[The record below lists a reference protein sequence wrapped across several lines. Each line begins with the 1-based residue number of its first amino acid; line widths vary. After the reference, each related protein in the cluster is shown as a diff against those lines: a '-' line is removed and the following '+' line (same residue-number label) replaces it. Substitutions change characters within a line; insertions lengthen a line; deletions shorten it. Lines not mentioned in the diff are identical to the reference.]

1 MENIINVL
9 PDNVANQI
17 AAGEVVQR
25 PASVVKELLENA
37 IDAGASEI
45 KLIVQDAGKGLIQV
59 IDNGKGMSPTD
70 IRMCLERHATSK
82 IKNADDL
89 FFITT
94 MGFRGE
100 AIASIVAVSEA
111 EIKSK
116 RAQDEIANLIKVN
129 ASKVTKQE
137 PCNGP
142 NGTSVS
148 IKNLFYN
155 IPARRKFLKKNSVEG
170 RHIIDQFER
179 VALVH
184 PDIKFQMY
192 QDGEELFH
200 LERGTFR
207 QRLVAVFGKNFND
220 RLVPVE
226 ESTDI
231 VSISGFICKPEYAR
245 KTRGEQY
252 FFANNRFIKN
262 HYLHHAVQ
270 QAFEELIPKGH
281 HPSYFL
287 KLDLDPSSMDINI
300 HPTKTEI
307 KFEDEKAVYAII
319 RSSVKKA
326 LGEHNITPSLDFN
339 RETSFDNMNDDKI
352 GIPGISVDPEF
363 NPFDK
368 QRKSGG
374 ISRKMDYSAVNP
386 AYSTPVDHWENLIQ
400 NADSE
405 NLQPGLDFE
414 QMENELVQQSELV
427 HSSEQ
432 ESNATADEK
441 IIQLHNRYIIIQIKT
456 GMMLIDQ
463 QRAHERVLFERYLSD
478 LAQGNGKSQ
487 QLVFPENIDLNPNDA
502 DLLKEL
508 CPQLRCMGFDIDEFG
523 KNAFIVRGLPS
534 DIKQTNSA
542 SIIDGVL
549 ENYKTNDTELKL
561 DGRVNLAYSL
571 AQRNA
576 VKPGRK
582 MEKSEMQILVD
593 ELFACENPNYNPA
606 GKKIIQTQRLEDI
619 QNLFN

>member
-1 MENIINVL
+1 MENVINLL

-25 PASVVKELLENA
+25 PASVVKELLENS
-37 IDAGASEI
+37 IDAGATEV
-45 KLIVQDAGKGLIQV
+45 KLIVEDAGKALIQV

-70 IRMCLERHATSK
+70 IRMSVERHATSK
-82 IKNADDL
+82 IKNAEDL
-89 FFITT
+89 FYITT

-100 AIASIVAVSEA
+100 ALASIVAVSEA

-116 RAQDEIANLIKVN
+116 RSGDELANLIKVS

-137 PCNGP
+137 PCSSP
-142 NGTSVS
+142 NGTSIS
-148 IKNLFYN
+148 IKNLFFN
-155 IPARRKFLKKNSVEG
+155 IPARRKFLKKNAVEG

-179 VALVH
+179 IALVY
-184 PDIKFQMY
+184 PDVKFQFY
-192 QDGEELFH
+192 QDGDELFH
-200 LERGTFR
+200 LEQGTFR

-220 RLVPVE
+220 RLVPVQE
-226 ESTDI
+226 TTDI
-231 VSISGFICKPEYAR
+231 VSIKGFICKPEFAR

-270 QAFEELIPKGH
+270 QAFEELIPKGY

-287 KLDLDPSSMDINI
+287 KMDLDPSSMDINI

-307 KFEDEKAVYAII
+307 KFEDEKSVYAII

-339 RETSFDNMNDDKI
+339 RETSFDQLKKNKDVS
-352 GIPGISVDPEF
+352 IPGISVDPDY
-363 NPFDK
+363 NPFNA
-368 QRKSGG
+368 RKNASG

-386 AYSTPVDHWENLIQ
+386 AYSTPVDHWESLLQ
-400 NADSE
+400 NTDSE
-405 NLQPGLDFE
+405 LQSSLDFE
-414 QMENELVQQSELV
+414 SMENEFEQGANLVS
-427 HSSEQ
+427 SSETD
-432 ESNATADEK
+432 SNSAAEDK
-441 IIQLHNRYIIIQIKT
+441 IIQLHNRFIIIQIKT

-463 QRAHERVLFERYLSD
+463 QRAHERVLFERYLGQ
-478 LAQGNGKSQ
+478 LAQGSGIAQ
-487 QLVFPENIDLNPNDA
+487 QLIFPENIDLNPNDS

-508 CPQLRCMGFDIDEFG
+508 LPQLRCMGFDIDVFG
-523 KNAFIVRGLPS
+523 KNAFIVRGMPS
-534 DIKQTNSA
+534 EIKNGNA
-542 SIIDGVL
+542 LDVIDGIIG
-549 ENYKTNDTELKL
+549 NYKLNDTELKL

-571 AQRNA
+571 AQKSA

-582 MEKSEMQILVD
+582 MDKLEMQMLID

-606 GKKIIQTQRLEDI
+606 GKKIIVNHSIEQLLSSFE
-619 QNLFN
+619 

>member
-1 MENIINVL
+1 MENIINLL

-25 PASVVKELLENA
+25 PASVVKELLENS
-37 IDAGASEI
+37 IDAGATEV
-45 KLIVQDAGKGLIQV
+45 KLIVEDAGKGLIQV

-82 IKNADDL
+82 IKNAEDL
-89 FFITT
+89 FHITT

-100 AIASIVAVSEA
+100 ALASIVAISEA

-116 RAQDEIANLIKVN
+116 RSNDELANIIKVA

-137 PCNGP
+137 PCTSA
-142 NGTSVS
+142 NGTSIS

-155 IPARRKFLKKNSVEG
+155 IPARRKFLKKNAVEG

-179 VALVH
+179 IALVH
-184 PDIKFQMY
+184 PDVKFQFY
-192 QDGEELFH
+192 QDGSELFH
-200 LERGTFR
+200 LEAGSFR

-220 RLVPVE
+220 RLVPVKE
-226 ESTDI
+226 TTDI
-231 VSISGFICKPEYAR
+231 VSIKGFICKPEYAR

-270 QAFEELIPKGH
+270 QAFEELIPKGY

-339 RETSFDNMNDDKI
+339 RETSFDQIEKDKKL
-352 GIPGISVDPEF
+352 GLPGISVDPEY
-363 NPFDK
+363 NPFNE
-368 QRKSGG
+368 RKKASG
-374 ISRKMDYSAVNP
+374 IIRKMDYSAVNP

-400 NADSE
+400 NNDE
-405 NLQPGLDFE
+405 DLQPSIEFETLENEFE
-414 QMENELVQQSELV
+414 QNASLVS
-427 HSSEQ
+427 SSETDTSSAP
-432 ESNATADEK
+432 EDK
-441 IIQLHNRYIIIQIKT
+441 IIQLHNRFIIIQIKS
-456 GMMLIDQ
+456 GMMIIDQ
-463 QRAHERVLFERYLSD
+463 QRAHERILFERYLGQ
-478 LAQGNGKSQ
+478 LAQGSGQAQ
-487 QLVFPENIDLNPNDA
+487 QLIFPENIDLNPNDA
-502 DLLKEL
+502 DLLNEL
-508 CPQLRCMGFDIDEFG
+508 LPQLRCMGFDIDEFG
-523 KNAFIVRGLPS
+523 KNAFIVRGMPS
-534 DIKQTNSA
+534 EIKKANA
-542 SIIDGVL
+542 LDVIDGVIG
-549 ENYKTNDTELKL
+549 NYKLNDTELKL

-571 AQRNA
+571 AQKSA
-576 VKPGRK
+576 VKSGRK
-582 MEKSEMQILVD
+582 LDKPEMQMLID

-606 GKKIIQTQRLEDI
+606 GKRIIQNQSLE
-619 QNLFN
+619 QLLKSFE

>member
-1 MENIINVL
+1 MENIINLL

-25 PASVVKELLENA
+25 PASVVKELLENS

-45 KLIVQDAGKGLIQV
+45 KLIVEDAGKGLIQV

-89 FFITT
+89 FYITT

-100 AIASIVAVSEA
+100 ALASIVAVSET

-116 RAQDEIANLIKVN
+116 RSDDELANLIKVG

-137 PCNGP
+137 PCSGK
-142 NGTSVS
+142 NGTSISVR
-148 IKNLFYN
+148 NLFYN
-155 IPARRKFLKKNSVEG
+155 IPARRKFLKKNAIEG

-184 PDIKFQMY
+184 PDIKFQFY

-200 LERGTFR
+200 LPQGTFR
-207 QRLVAVFGKNFND
+207 QRLVAVFGKNYND

-231 VSISGFICKPEYAR
+231 VSVKGFICKPEFAR

-270 QAFEELIPKGH
+270 QAFEDLIPKSY

-287 KLDLDPSSMDINI
+287 KLDLEPSAMDINI

-339 RETSFDNMNDDKI
+339 RETSFDNLDKVEL
-352 GIPGISVDPEF
+352 GIPGISIDPEF
-363 NPFDK
+363 NPFENK
-368 QRKSGG
+368 KSGAAG
-374 ISRKMDYSAVNP
+374 GRKMDYSAINP
-386 AYSTPVDHWENLIQ
+386 AYSTPVDNWESLISNQ
-400 NADSE
+400 DSE
-405 NLQPGLDFE
+405 IQSNMDFE
-414 QMENELVQQSELV
+414 QMENEFVKNAEVKQSGEND
-427 HSSEQ
+427 SAGKSE
-432 ESNATADEK
+432 DK
-441 IIQLHNRYIIIQIKT
+441 IVQLHNRFMLIQIKS
-456 GMMLIDQ
+456 GLMIIDQ
-463 QRAHERVLFERYLSD
+463 QRAHERVLFERFLGQ
-478 LAQGNGKSQ
+478 LAQGTGKVQ
-487 QLVFPENIDLNPNDA
+487 QLLFPENIDLNPTDA
-502 DLLKEL
+502 DLLNEL
-508 CPQLRCMGFDIDEFG
+508 LPQLNCMGFDIDEFG

-534 DIKQTNSA
+534 DIGAINPTEA
-542 SIIDGVL
+542 VEGVL
-549 ENYKTNDTELKL
+549 SNYKLNNTELKL
-561 DGRVNLAYSL
+561 DARVNLAYSL
-571 AQRNA
+571 AQRGA
-576 VKPGRK
+576 VKVGRMLDK
-582 MEKSEMQILVD
+582 AEMQNLVD

-606 GKKIIQTQRLEDI
+606 GKKIIEIQQLQDI
-619 QNLFN
+619 EKLFD